1 MLSLGIYGLANVVFM
16 AGLTIKSKDSII
28 TVMDNYQAQLTEL
41 LSQVQATNDWQGK
54 NDLNKLHKACSQ
66 ILTEISKE
74 SVNCRRLQ
82 KATPKYLEL
91 DQQFKEAISNL
102 EQWITFAK
110 LLY

>member
-1 MLSLGIYGLANVVFM
+1 
-16 AGLTIKSKDSII
+16 
-28 TVMDNYQAQLTEL
+28 MDNYQAQLTEL
-41 LSQVQATNDWQGK
+41 LSQVQATNDPQGK
-54 NDLNKLHKACSQ
+54 NDLGKLHKACSL

-82 KATPKYLEL
+82 KVTPKYVEL

-102 EQWITFAK
+102 QQWITFAK

>member
-1 MLSLGIYGLANVVFM
+1 M

-28 TVMDNYQAQLTEL
+28 TVMDHYQAQLTEL
-41 LSQVQATNDWQGK
+41 LAQVHTTNDPQGK
-54 NDLNKLHKACSQ
+54 NDLNKLYKACSQ

-74 SVNCRRLQ
+74 SINCRRLQ
-82 KATPKYLEL
+82 KTTPKYLEL
-91 DQQFKEAISNL
+91 DRQFKEAISNL

>member
-28 TVMDNYQAQLTEL
+28 TVMNNYQSQLTEL
-41 LSQVQATNDWQGK
+41 LAQVQATNDSQGK

-82 KATPKYLEL
+82 KVTPKYLEL
-91 DQQFKEAISNL
+91 DQQFKDAISNL

>member
-1 MLSLGIYGLANVVFM
+1 
-16 AGLTIKSKDSII
+16 
-28 TVMDNYQAQLTEL
+28 MDHYQVQLTEL
-41 LSQVQATNDWQGK
+41 LAQVQATSDPQGK
-54 NDLNKLHKACSQ
+54 SDLTKLHKACSQ

-82 KATPKYLEL
+82 KVTPKYVEL